1 MPFISITRLRI
12 HSIFILPKF
21 MLANEASVKQLRKI
35 DGFLKGKELI
45 DKGLTFW
52 TLTMWRDEIAMKA
65 FRNSIP
71 HRKAM
76 QKLPSWCCEASYFHW
91 IQDSE
96 ELLSWSIASQK
107 LLQEGKLTK
116 VRKPSVNQQ
125 ENNFSPIKWKKFERN
140 F

>member
-76 QKLPSWCCEASYFHW
+76 QKLPSWCCEASYFM
-91 IQDSE
+91 E
-96 ELLSWSIASQK
+96 YR
-107 LLQEGKLTK
+107 LTK
-116 VRKPSVNQQ
+116 IITGRKAYQGEKTICQSAG
-125 ENNFSPIKWKKFERN
+125 K
-140 F
+140 